1 MPGTAEVRSLYRA
14 FLRESVKF
22 PNYNIREYVKRRAT
36 TGFRQHATEKDTAVL
51 DSLRQQAQADLEVV
65 KRQAIVYHL
74 YSRKQKSVMDIPL
87 ATMLEEQA
95 AAAPY
100 SQSSS

>member
-1 MPGTAEVRSLYRA
+1 MHCR
-14 FLRESVKF
+14 
-22 PNYNIREYVKRRAT
+22 YVKRRAT
-36 TGFRQHATEKDTAVL
+36 TGFRQHATETDTAVL
-51 DSLRQQAQADLEVV
+51 DALRQQAQADLEVV

-74 YSRKQKSVMDIPL
+74 YSRKQRSVMDIPL
-87 ATMLEEQA
+87 ETMLEEQA